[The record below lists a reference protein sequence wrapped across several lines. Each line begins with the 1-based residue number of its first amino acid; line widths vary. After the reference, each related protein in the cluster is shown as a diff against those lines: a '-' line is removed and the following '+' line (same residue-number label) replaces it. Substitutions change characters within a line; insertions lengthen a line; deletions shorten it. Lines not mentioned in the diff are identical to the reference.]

1 MEYPKDLHYL
11 KTDEWVK
18 IEDGVATIGIS
29 DYAQDALS
37 DVVYV
42 EFEPDAGDKVEAG
55 ATLATIESVKAAAE
69 VVFPV
74 DGEVLE
80 LNTALADS
88 PDKLND
94 APYGD
99 GWLAKVQL
107 DGEPDLSGLMDA
119 AAYEEYCKGR

>member
-74 DGEVLE
+74 GGEVLE

-88 PDKLND
+88 PEKLND

>member
-74 DGEVLE
+74 GGEVLE

-88 PDKLND
+88 PEKLND
-94 APYGD
+94 APYGE